1 MAAWTVT
8 VRLGSEVN
16 REKYDDLD
24 QAIAEAKRQTD
35 EIIADG
41 PLGPVKAIRDYEP
54 VKLVKARI
62 EISGKGLLR
71 PPTAGLDIHGDLSL
85 TGFRGSV
92 ARKPFEATGE
102 REIFTEIR
110 DYLGG

>member
-1 MAAWTVT
+1 MRLRDRLPRLARTLAASV
-8 VRLGSEVN
+8 VL
-16 REKYDDLD
+16 
-24 QAIAEAKRQTD
+24 I
-35 EIIADG
+35 
-41 PLGPVKAIRDYEP
+41 LGPTLLIGQVATLE
-54 VKLVKARI
+54 RI

>member
-1 MAAWTVT
+1 MAAWTLT
-8 VRLGSEVN
+8 VRVGSDVN
-16 REKYDDLD
+16 RQKFEDLD
-24 QAIAEAKRQTD
+24 EAIAEAKKQTD

-54 VKLVKARI
+54 VKLVKARL

-92 ARKPFEATGE
+92 ARKPFEATDEQG
-102 REIFTEIR
+102 IFNEIR
-110 DYLGG
+110 GCLAR